1 VLLIVLA
8 GCSFHWPRVAHVPV
22 QQGNVIT
29 QEMIAKLKPGL
40 TRRQVAYIMGEP
52 VLRDTFNSN
61 RWDYVHS
68 YQIGKNVYQAVHV
81 SIFFTDDVLASFSGN
96 FAPVANAAAT
106 PAAPTAP
113 ETPAEPAKD
122 SEFDSPENNPVIN
135 DAPTG

>member
-1 VLLIVLA
+1 MLLLFLA

-52 VLRDTFNSN
+52 VLRDTFNTD

-68 YQIGKNVYQAVHV
+68 FQIGKTVYQAVHV
-81 SIFFTDDVLASFSGN
+81 SLFFKDDVLESFSGN
-96 FAPVANAAAT
+96 FVAPDK
-106 PAAPTAP
+106 AP
-113 ETPAEPAKD
+113 ETAKD
-122 SEFDSPENNPVIN
+122 NEFDSPENNPVIN